1 MYSTLCDNF
10 SDVCKGAAT
19 ATPSSASGSRTTS
32 RGSDSGTP
40 ASATAGDVTV
50 TVTPPP
56 NGAAGLRI
64 TIGAVV
70 GAVAAFAIAF

>member
-10 SDVCKGAAT
+10 SDVCKASAT
-19 ATPSSASGSRTTS
+19 TTPSSGARTTTP
-32 RGSDSGTP
+32 GTGSGTTT
-40 ASATAGDVTV
+40 AAATAGDVTV

-56 NGAAGLRI
+56 NAAAGLRV

-70 GAVAAFAIAF
+70 GAVAAVAIAL